1 MRTKLALWGVIA
13 VVVAVGVGVGWGSTP
28 TSGTSS
34 DRLYSLAAEMKCLQC
49 VGESV
54 ANSQAPIAIQMRA
67 EIGRQMSDGK
77 TDDEIETYFVDRY
90 GARVLLN
97 PSGRGLVGVVWIVP
111 VVVLAAGLVGLV
123 LNFSA
128 RRRDRAVPFEL
139 SDEDREL
146 VERARQEP

>member
-1 MRTKLALWGVIA
+1 MWGVI
-13 VVVAVGVGVGWGSTP
+13 VVVVVIGIGVGWGSTP
-28 TSGTSS
+28 TSGNSS
-34 DRLYSLAAEMKCLQC
+34 DRLYSLAEEMKCLQC

-97 PSGRGLVGVVWIVP
+97 PSGSGLVGVVWIVP
-111 VVVLAAGLVGLV
+111 VIVLAAGLVGLG
-123 LNFSA
+123 LTFGA
-128 RRRDRAVPFEL
+128 RRRDRAEVTVV

-146 VERARQEP
+146 VQRARRRR